1 MLIIS
6 SLVGLIILI
15 IILVVILLV
24 IRSNN
29 SNSNNK
35 EKGEGE
41 EEIPK
46 DIIGEIDCLYIVNDN
61 LLTINIIGN

>member
-1 MLIIS
+1 MLIIR
-6 SLVGLIILI
+6 SLISLINYNI
-15 IILVVILLV
+15 VILLV

-41 EEIPK
+41 EEVSK
-46 DIIGEIDCLYIVNDN
+46 DIIGEIDYLYIVNDN
-61 LLTINIIGN
+61 LIINIIGN

>member
-1 MLIIS
+1 MLIIR
-6 SLVGLIILI
+6 SLVSLIII

-41 EEIPK
+41 EEILK
-46 DIIGEIDCLYIVNDN
+46 DIIGKIDCLYIVNDN
-61 LLTINIIGN
+61 SLTINIIVN